1 MDFAHRRTVN
11 ASPSAQGAQPLVP
24 IADAGLK
31 AAVDLVLA
39 ALGLF
44 ALAPLFI
51 VIAIAIR
58 IDSPGGVFFRQKR
71 TGLNNEPFRIYK
83 FRTMRPHE
91 CADGTVAQAT
101 RDDARI
107 TRIGRFLRRTSLDEL
122 PQLLNV
128 LRGEMSLVGPRPH
141 ALEHDRLYSREIP
154 NYVYRFGVRPGLT
167 GLAQISGSRGE
178 TPTVADMERRISLDL
193 QYIQSRTLAL
203 DLKIIVMTL
212 YLEIRRKSNA
222 Y

>member
-1 MDFAHRRTVN
+1 MDFARQRTVEAN
-11 ASPSAQGAQPLVP
+11 PSAQGAQPLVP

-31 AAVDLVLA
+31 AAVDIVLA
-39 ALGLF
+39 ALGLV

-51 VIAIAIR
+51 IIATAIR
-58 IDSPGGVFFRQKR
+58 IDSPGSVLFRQKR
-71 TGLNNEPFRIYK
+71 TGLNNEPFWIYK

-91 CADGTVAQAT
+91 SANGIVAQAT
-101 RDDARI
+101 RDDTRI
-107 TRIGRFLRRTSLDEL
+107 TRVGRFLRRTSLDEL

-128 LRGEMSLVGPRPH
+128 VRGEMSLVGPRPH

-193 QYIQSRTLAL
+193 QYIQSRTLAM
-203 DLKIIVMTL
+203 DLKIMSMTI
-212 YLEIRRKSNA
+212 YLEIMRRSSA

>member
-1 MDFAHRRTVN
+1 MDFAHQRTIEAN
-11 ASPSAQGAQPLVP
+11 PSAQGAQPLVP

-31 AAVDLVLA
+31 AAVDIVLA
-39 ALGLF
+39 AIGLV

-51 VIAIAIR
+51 IIATAIR
-58 IDSPGGVFFRQKR
+58 IDSPGNVFFRQKR
-71 TGLNNEPFRIYK
+71 TGLNNEPFWIYK
-83 FRTMRPHE
+83 FRTMRPHGS
-91 CADGTVAQAT
+91 ANGTVAQAK
-101 RDDARI
+101 RDDTRI
-107 TRIGRFLRRTSLDEL
+107 TRVGRFLRRTSLDEL

-128 LRGEMSLVGPRPH
+128 VRGEMSLVGPRPH

-178 TPTVADMERRISLDL
+178 TPTVADMERRIGLDL

-203 DLKIIVMTL
+203 DLKIMAITL
-212 YLEIRRKSNA
+212 YLEIMRKSSA

>member
-1 MDFAHRRTVN
+1 MDFAHQRTVN
-11 ASPSAQGAQPLVP
+11 TNPSAQGAQPLVP
-24 IADAGLK
+24 IADAGIK
-31 AAVDLVLA
+31 AAVDIVLA
-39 ALGLF
+39 ALGLV

-58 IDSPGGVFFRQKR
+58 IDSRGSVFFRQTR
-71 TGLNNEPFRIYK
+71 TGLNNRPFRIYK

-91 CADGTVAQAT
+91 SVDGTVAQAT
-101 RDDARI
+101 RDDVRI
-107 TRIGRFLRRTSLDEL
+107 TRVGRFLRRTSLDEL

-128 LRGEMSLVGPRPH
+128 VRGEMSLVGPRPH

-167 GLAQISGSRGE
+167 GLAQVSGSRGE
-178 TPTVADMERRISLDL
+178 TPTVADMERRIDLDL
-193 QYIQSRTLAL
+193 QYIQSRNLAL
-203 DLKIIVMTL
+203 DIKIIIMTL
-212 YLEIRRKSNA
+212 YLEVKRKSNA